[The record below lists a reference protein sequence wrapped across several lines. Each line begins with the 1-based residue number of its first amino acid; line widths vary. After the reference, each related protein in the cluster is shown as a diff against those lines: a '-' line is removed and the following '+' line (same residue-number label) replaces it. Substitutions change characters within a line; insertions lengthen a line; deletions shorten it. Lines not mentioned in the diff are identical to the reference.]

1 MKTLQQTEEATL
13 KVLRSAVE
21 GAAEKHRRMGVPMV
35 VWKNGRIAEIIPKA
49 KMSPKSARKS
59 PKTRP
64 A

>member
-35 VWKNGRIAEIIPKA
+35 VWKNGRIAEVLPKRPIA
-49 KMSPKSARKS
+49 SVKSRKGL
-59 PKTRP
+59 K